1 VKNADD
7 LVLFPMEE
15 TVLQDIIDRLIG
27 IERCCGM
34 EMHVEKSK
42 VMSI

>member
-7 LVLFPMEE
+7 LVQLAKGE

-27 IERCCGM
+27 IERCCSM

-42 VMSI
+42 VIRI